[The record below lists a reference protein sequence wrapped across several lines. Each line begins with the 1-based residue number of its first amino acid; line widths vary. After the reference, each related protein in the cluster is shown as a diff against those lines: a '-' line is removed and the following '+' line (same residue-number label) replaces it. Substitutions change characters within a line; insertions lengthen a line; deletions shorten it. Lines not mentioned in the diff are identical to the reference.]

1 MTSRHRIAL
10 WAAALA
16 VVALLM
22 AWYFASA
29 GHELVLRS
37 GKTDKVYA
45 RYPIAEGE
53 TFTVTFIHSVNQKPY
68 SDMYRIED
76 GKIFAEETRFAEFG
90 AGVETELN
98 EGEKLST
105 GKDGEIVI
113 SNIHKQMKHLSYI
126 VGTVSDH
133 ILTLNEQKISLRD
146 LCGRNVTVVFT
157 YEKKTIFD

>member
-1 MTSRHRIAL
+1 MTSRHKTVF
-10 WAAALA
+10 WAAAFALIA
-16 VVALLM
+16 VVAFLLVGF
-22 AWYFASA
+22 FASA

-37 GKTDKVYA
+37 GKTGKVYA
-45 RYPIAEGE
+45 RYPMAEGD

-76 GKIFAEETRFAEFG
+76 ETIYAEETRFAEFG

-98 EGEKLST
+98 EGEILST

-113 SNIHKQMKHLSYI
+113 SNIHTPMKHLSYI

-133 ILTLNEQKISLRD
+133 ILTVGKKEISLRD
-146 LCGRNVTVVFT
+146 LCGRNATVVFT
-157 YEKKTIFD
+157 YEKK